1 MKQTSLTGVI
11 LILLFFMATTAMA
24 VDVATL
30 DQVSVLMSKEKVL
43 SILGTPDEKGTVSM
57 GLTAE
62 IYKLTD
68 TPGSDP
74 HPMLGASCVYDN
86 DQILRA
92 QAFIFDGRVARQSAA
107 RMKEIGFSLAEE
119 NEYSFRFLGKDDD
132 SGLPIV
138 VTISEQ
144 EGITTIM
151 IFEKEFYDRILK

>member
-1 MKQTSLTGVI
+1 MKQTNLTGVI

-30 DQVSVLMSKEKVL
+30 DQVSVLMSKGKVL

-74 HPMLGASCVYDN
+74 YPMLGAGCVYDTGS
-86 DQILRA
+86 DSSGRRPSCLTGELHDRVQRA
-92 QAFIFDGRVARQSAA
+92 
-107 RMKEIGFSLAEE
+107 
-119 NEYSFRFLGKDDD
+119 
-132 SGLPIV
+132 
-138 VTISEQ
+138 
-144 EGITTIM
+144 
-151 IFEKEFYDRILK
+151 